1 LVERFMMLYRMG
13 ASADVGI
20 FSGDAVDDGSY
31 KVTWGQRDRIN
42 DDNLQLRADYA
53 VSRVLPL
60 LDIPAIQAAMPSPTL
75 FPDGSTWFNTVNLD
89 NEESVELTG
98 DEKNAIIEAQ
108 KKLEE
113 SQY

>member
-1 LVERFMMLYRMG
+1 
-13 ASADVGI
+13 
-20 FSGDAVDDGSY
+20 
-31 KVTWGQRDRIN
+31 
-42 DDNLQLRADYA
+42 
-53 VSRVLPL
+53 
-60 LDIPAIQAAMPSPTL
+60 
-75 FPDGSTWFNTVNLD
+75 VNLD

>member
-1 LVERFMMLYRMG
+1 
-13 ASADVGI
+13 
-20 FSGDAVDDGSY
+20 
-31 KVTWGQRDRIN
+31 
-42 DDNLQLRADYA
+42 
-53 VSRVLPL
+53 
-60 LDIPAIQAAMPSPTL
+60 MPTPTL

-113 SQY
+113 GQY